1 METPVEVRGRG
12 FCQPPQP
19 PVLVVR
25 EAGHQTPAAAW
36 SWRSANKA
44 RAKLGTAVWAESV
57 GPAWKGCDCSHRY
70 RVLAAESS
78 SILGLD
84 PGLSHNQRNT
94 EMFPALTRPQKET
107 SRRSLSTHESQS
119 SFIIHFPPC
128 QPLWSLKIFL
138 QASQPWGRIHHF
150 LCSTDR
156 TPVLQG
162 GKSPKATV
170 LVRGSTAPEAPLLL
184 QERLLP
190 HQCGNFLGAHTQTCL
205 APNSPAMIPR
215 QAGLAASTL

>member
-1 METPVEVRGRG
+1 
-12 FCQPPQP
+12 
-19 PVLVVR
+19 
-25 EAGHQTPAAAW
+25 
-36 SWRSANKA
+36 
-44 RAKLGTAVWAESV
+44 
-57 GPAWKGCDCSHRY
+57 
-70 RVLAAESS
+70 
-78 SILGLD
+78 
-84 PGLSHNQRNT
+84 
-94 EMFPALTRPQKET
+94 MFPALTRPQKET
-107 SRRSLSTHESQS
+107 SRGNLSTHESQS

-156 TPVLQG
+156 TSVLQG

-184 QERLLP
+184 QDRLLP

-215 QAGLAASTL
+215 QAGLTASTLQLQVASGSDLAREGHDLSHHCQWQCSPELHQSRPEALVRESSSWK